1 MTFIVTVFKAVLNLI
16 FAFMKLS
23 PVRNK
28 ISILS
33 RQSDNKTLDI
43 ELLEKEISK
52 QDGTIKVVC
61 LCRTLKP
68 RFKSYIMYLFH
79 LLRQMYHIATSK
91 IVIIDGYCMGISL
104 LKQRKSLTVV
114 QIWHALGSLKKF
126 GYSIFDKEEGRDRKI
141 AELMNMHKNYDIIFS
156 SSKYCVDNFAEA
168 FNYPSEAIHVASL
181 PRVDILTDNYHNE
194 NLKIKILEK
203 YPFLGDKKNIV
214 YAPTFRKDNTD
225 GDRAVEN
232 LISAIDFSEYNLII
246 KAHPL
251 MKLNIRREGVLV
263 DNIFSSIDMFSAA
276 DFVILDYSAIVYE
289 AAVMRKPL
297 FFYTFDLDKYK
308 DNRDFYIEY
317 EEEMP
322 GIVSQDAECIVN
334 AIINNEYDLTIV
346 REFAD
351 KYVEIQENCTYRMAR
366 FILNSGK

>member
-68 RFKSYIMYLFH
+68 GFKSYIMYLFH

-126 GYSIFDKEEGRDRKI
+126 GYSIFDKEEGRDRKRRGVRSPWQKSFVKSRG
-141 AELMNMHKNYDIIFS
+141 EL
-156 SSKYCVDNFAEA
+156 
-168 FNYPSEAIHVASL
+168 
-181 PRVDILTDNYHNE
+181 
-194 NLKIKILEK
+194 
-203 YPFLGDKKNIV
+203 DKK
-214 YAPTFRKDNTD
+214 TK
-225 GDRAVEN
+225 
-232 LISAIDFSEYNLII
+232 
-246 KAHPL
+246 K
-251 MKLNIRREGVLV
+251 
-263 DNIFSSIDMFSAA
+263 
-276 DFVILDYSAIVYE
+276 
-289 AAVMRKPL
+289 
-297 FFYTFDLDKYK
+297 
-308 DNRDFYIEY
+308 
-317 EEEMP
+317 
-322 GIVSQDAECIVN
+322 
-334 AIINNEYDLTIV
+334 
-346 REFAD
+346 
-351 KYVEIQENCTYRMAR
+351 
-366 FILNSGK
+366 

>member
-1 MTFIVTVFKAVLNLI
+1 
-16 FAFMKLS
+16 
-23 PVRNK
+23 
-28 ISILS
+28 
-33 RQSDNKTLDI
+33 
-43 ELLEKEISK
+43 
-52 QDGTIKVVC
+52 
-61 LCRTLKP
+61 
-68 RFKSYIMYLFH
+68 
-79 LLRQMYHIATSK
+79 
-91 IVIIDGYCMGISL
+91 
-104 LKQRKSLTVV
+104 
-114 QIWHALGSLKKF
+114 
-126 GYSIFDKEEGRDRKI
+126 
-141 AELMNMHKNYDIIFS
+141 
-156 SSKYCVDNFAEA
+156 
-168 FNYPSEAIHVASL
+168 
-181 PRVDILTDNYHNE
+181 
-194 NLKIKILEK
+194 
-203 YPFLGDKKNIV
+203 
-214 YAPTFRKDNTD
+214 
-225 GDRAVEN
+225 
-232 LISAIDFSEYNLII
+232 
-246 KAHPL
+246 

-334 AIINNEYDLTIV
+334 AIKNNEYDLTIV